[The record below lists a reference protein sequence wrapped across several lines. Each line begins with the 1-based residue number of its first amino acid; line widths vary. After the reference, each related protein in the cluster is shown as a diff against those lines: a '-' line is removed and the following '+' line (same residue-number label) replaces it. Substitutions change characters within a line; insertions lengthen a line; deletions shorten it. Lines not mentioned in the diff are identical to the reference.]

1 MERKWGFPRGNRRW
15 ISLQRGARIS
25 ELLLVRFPSIYIS
38 IPLLSSSAQPPM
50 HLFSFHKKSPY
61 HHRRPNMLAWRRN
74 VLFVYF
80 CWQCYLIF
88 CGFFW
93 TSYVL
98 FEHFSWLLLYNYN
111 PGKFVFCF
119 FIIIFWTSYVLFVN
133 FFWLLLLSNP
143 SMLICGYFWTSYV
156 LFEHFSSLV
165 LSNHGKLVF
174 GYFLFLTIENNNI
187 NICL

>member
-38 IPLLSSSAQPPM
+38 IPLLSSAQPPM
-50 HLFSFHKKSPY
+50 QLFSFHKKSPY

-88 CGFFW
+88 VAFFGHRMSCLNISLGCCY
-93 TSYVL
+93 TITTLASS
-98 FEHFSWLLLYNYN
+98 FFAFLLLFFGHHNN
-111 PGKFVFCF
+111 MMIICFVCKF
-119 FIIIFWTSYVLFVN
+119 
-133 FFWLLLLSNP
+133 LLAAAAAA
-143 SMLICGYFWTSYV
+143 I
-156 LFEHFSSLV
+156 
-165 LSNHGKLVF
+165 
-174 GYFLFLTIENNNI
+174 
-187 NICL
+187 